1 MSFSDLLA
9 PRQDVL
15 SEEGIEGIIDL
26 ENLRHA
32 RRRKLE
38 SRPADFLELTY
49 PTTDVQRLV
58 QKLHD
63 RFAGSGDAPGLFLM
77 EGLKGSGKS
86 HMLLLA
92 YHLLK
97 SQSAA
102 RTWLA
107 THGIQCALPEDI
119 VVVVNKFTDFPLY
132 SIWDF
137 VFEQLTGRTPAT
149 SVVQPSLDDVQRA
162 LGGRRLVLIFDEL
175 EQGIRVITDHAVKAQ
190 NIAFLQM
197 LSEWSTRSDQV
208 TMLASIYSDQE
219 EPGST
224 LKRVQPHVRIR
235 FEHSSDQSHI
245 VLHRLFENY
254 LTFDH
259 ERAAP
264 VVDSYLNLWAR
275 HFSVGADDYR
285 SRLLECYP
293 FLPELLELILRRVP
307 ARGGFQS
314 VRGALGFLAN
324 MVRLS
329 HERADIVTAAHA
341 PLSDREVAARLSD
354 LDTSGDLVRK
364 ARMNADEIAQMGM
377 PLAGDIAATAM
388 LYTLTSSGRMV
399 GATRDEL
406 LKHVLRPGVDINDFE
421 RALLAFQKFAAHF
434 HLREGRYYFDL
445 EENTEAK
452 VEYESLRVDAGDPS
466 NTNARRALHTLW
478 RDEIFR
484 EPASVVFTDVEETK
498 AALQELDASRL
509 RYVLAPRRLSA
520 DERHLLFHGVANRNQ
535 VILLEPRDDSFNL
548 DQNADL
554 IKWAQREIAAQ
565 RLSGMTDDAQRR
577 AEYERIGRT
586 DHRNCVDAIRRAGL
600 VFIRWEHY
608 GATSDEDRVE
618 EENLP
623 GDGSKDRVLEAL
635 AQQHFPVQL
644 FEEHIRDRL
653 GEVKG
658 RSVRDVELE
667 YRQTL
672 GWPVPTTVRTVSTAI
687 RNLCRDRHLGIRH
700 PGGNFCGENPSLTET
715 EISSATIDE
724 PFEAGVTVGF
734 GGRQPIGAGQ
744 GAGPGGA
751 PPPTGSTT
759 TGGTSV
765 ITPPRTESIAILPQ
779 PSAGAL
785 RQEIAARLQGYEN
798 PTVVRANFTVYLTEE
813 AGDLASLPAAIRGS
827 LGGPGSL
834 SADIRIQKEG
844 EFSKAEVEQMA
855 ESLPSLPRADYSA
868 RLEVSLPGTEDQA
881 PEGTDA

>member
-1 MSFSDLLA
+1 MSFTDLLTS
-9 PRQDVL
+9 RQDVL
-15 SEEGIEGIIDL
+15 SEAGIEGIIDL
-26 ENLRHA
+26 ENLRDA

-38 SRPADFLELTY
+38 SRPADFLNLTY

-63 RFAGSGDAPGLFLM
+63 RFAGSRDAPGLFLM

-102 RTWLA
+102 RKWLA
-107 THGIQCALPEDI
+107 THSLQCVVPEDMA
-119 VVVVNKFTDFPLY
+119 VVVNKFTDFPLY

-137 VFEQLTGRTPAT
+137 VFEQLTGRTPPT
-149 SVVQPSLDDVQRA
+149 SIVQPDLDDVKRA
-162 LGGRRLVLIFDEL
+162 LGGRRMVLIFDEL
-175 EQGIRVITDHAVKAQ
+175 EQGIRVISDQAVKAQ

-197 LSEWSTRSDQV
+197 LSEWGNRSDQV

-235 FEHSSDQSHI
+235 FEHVTDQSHI

-259 ERAAP
+259 DLAAP
-264 VVDSYLNLWAR
+264 VVDSYLNLWVR
-275 HFSVGADDYR
+275 HFPVAADAYR

-329 HERADIVTAAHA
+329 YKDANVITAAHA

-354 LDTSGDLVRK
+354 LDTSGDLVK
-364 ARMNADEIAQMGM
+364 MGQDNARQISERVGPLASEIASTT
-377 PLAGDIAATAM
+377 L
-388 LYTLTSSGRMV
+388 LYTLTSSGKTV
-399 GATRDEL
+399 GATREEL

-421 RALLAFQKFAAHF
+421 RTLAEFHRHADHF
-434 HLREGRYYFDL
+434 WFREDRYYFDI
-445 EENTEAK
+445 EENPEAK
-452 VEYESLRVDAGDPS
+452 VNYHSLRVPVDE
-466 NTNARRALHTLW
+466 ARDSLRSLW

-484 EPASVVFTDVEETK
+484 EPNSAVFTDAEETK
-498 AALQELDASRL
+498 TALEELDAGRL

-520 DERHLLFHGVANRNQ
+520 EERHLLFHGVANRNQ
-535 VILLEPRDDSFNL
+535 VILFEPRDASFNL
-548 DQNADL
+548 DQNPDL
-554 IKWAQREIAAQ
+554 IKWAQREIAA
-565 RLSGMTDDAQRR
+565 RNLAGSTDDAHRR
-577 AEYERIGRT
+577 TEYERIGKGDRK
-586 DHRNCVDAIRRAGL
+586 NCIDAIRRAGL
-600 VFIRWEHY
+600 VFIRWDRY
-608 GATSDEDRVE
+608 GMSPADDRVE

-635 AQQHFPVQL
+635 TQQHFPVQL
-644 FEEHIRDRL
+644 FEEHLRDRL
-653 GEVKG
+653 EELKG
-658 RSVRDVELE
+658 RSIKEIDLE

-687 RNLCRDRHLGIRH
+687 RNLCRDRYLGIRH
-700 PGGNFCGENPSLTET
+700 PRGNFCGEDPNLTET
-715 EISSATIDE
+715 ELSSASIDE
-724 PFEAGVTVGF
+724 PFETARVPVGA
-734 GGRQPIGAGQ
+734 GGRQPTGEGGEIGSGTATTGT
-744 GAGPGGA
+744 GTGVGGGTA
-751 PPPTGSTT
+751 VITRPPTE
-759 TGGTSV
+759 SV
-765 ITPPRTESIAILPQ
+765 SILPQ
-779 PSAGAL
+779 PGAGAL

-798 PTVVRANFTVYLTEE
+798 PTVVKASFTVYLAEE
-813 AGDLASLPAAIRGS
+813 AGDLATLPAAIRGS
-827 LGGPGSL
+827 LSGPGSL
-834 SADIRIQKEG
+834 TAEITIQKEG
-844 EFSKAEVEQMA
+844 AFSKAEVEQMA
-855 ESLPSLPRADYSA
+855 ESLPSIPRADYSA
-868 RLEVSLPGTEDQA
+868 RLEVSLPGTDEQA
-881 PEGTDA
+881 QEETDA